1 MSAGNEVPM
10 LSFAT
15 AYFLCRPRFLCRFT
29 ATGLACEGIKKRA
42 NNGHPNSRKDRKV
55 QQKMVE
61 HGGAAAEIASK
72 QKHSPAREHVVAS
85 SMVSDLASAWAR

>member
-1 MSAGNEVPM
+1 M

-15 AYFLCRPRFLCRFT
+15 LSVLSRTRFLCRFT

-42 NNGHPNSRKDRKV
+42 INRHPNNRSGRKV

-61 HGGAAAEIASK
+61 DEGAAAEKASK
-72 QKHSPAREHVVAS
+72 QKHSPTREASVTTSIVA
-85 SMVSDLASAWAR
+85 DLAPGGAR

>member
-1 MSAGNEVPM
+1 M

-15 AYFLCRPRFLCRFT
+15 LSVLSRTRFLCRFT

-42 NNGHPNSRKDRKV
+42 INGHPNNRSGRKV

-61 HGGAAAEIASK
+61 DGGAAAEKASK
-72 QKHSPAREHVVAS
+72 QKHSPTRGASVTTSIVADSAPGGAR
-85 SMVSDLASAWAR
+85 

>member
-1 MSAGNEVPM
+1 M

-15 AYFLCRPRFLCRFT
+15 ASVLSRTRFLCRFT

-42 NNGHPNSRKDRKV
+42 NNGHPNNISGRRV

-61 HGGAAAEIASK
+61 DEGKAAEKASK
-72 QKHSPAREHVVAS
+72 QKHSPTREPSVAS
-85 SMVSDLASAWAR
+85 SIVSDLAPGGAR